1 MVSKSLFQV
10 GRPEGERSL
19 PRQPLDNLRVII
31 NSPEVVKIT
40 WIYGLFDINLTKE
53 LWLLDQ
59 YFCCRLKCK
68 IEKLWRVTTF
78 QGYYKNVNQRWLWLK
93 QLLNSCQPSFIKG
106 CAVKDVFA
114 LQCSM
119 TPDLVRRL
127 GLVQELSGHTGC
139 VNCIQVTHIKVCH
152 HSLLISGCW

>member
-53 LWLLDQ
+53 L
-59 YFCCRLKCK
+59 
-68 IEKLWRVTTF
+68 
-78 QGYYKNVNQRWLWLK
+78 
-93 QLLNSCQPSFIKG
+93 
-106 CAVKDVFA
+106 
-114 LQCSM
+114 
-119 TPDLVRRL
+119 
-127 GLVQELSGHTGC
+127 
-139 VNCIQVTHIKVCH
+139 
-152 HSLLISGCW
+152 